1 MTNSKQGG
9 GYAAGGRY
17 SYSAFML
24 DLAQRLPDCIILLV
38 EYGLAPYVQFP
49 VPIHQTAAV
58 IDFLCISTPHVR
70 FALAGDSA
78 GGGLVASSLLHIRE
92 ENNALWM
99 DRMVG
104 AVMISPMLSQ
114 EHSDVPGMENQ
125 QFDIIQSRLAHS
137 TAKNY
142 CPIPEV
148 AKHNTLASP
157 VFENDLFTGLPP
169 MLTTTVHWRCLLT
182 IALLLANV
190 PPSRA
195 RVLKS
200 RGLRAWYTVSS
211 CWRRIASRPT
221 SRCKKSQIFFMQDL
235 NKVLNYSLS
244 LSAKSG
250 FTLETLSICVSTQS
264 SSSWRTARTN
274 EAKPCC
280 SS

>member
-1 MTNSKQGG
+1 MTKSKQGG
-9 GYAAGGRY
+9 GFAAGGRY
-17 SYSAFML
+17 SYSSFML

-92 ENNALWM
+92 ENNTLWM

-125 QFDIIQSRLAHS
+125 QFDIIQPRLAHS
-137 TAKNY
+137 TARNY

-169 MLTTTVHWRCLLT
+169 MLIHYG
-182 IALLLANV
+182 ALEVFADNCITFGERAAEQGASVEIKGFENMIHCFQLLA
-190 PPSRA
+190 PDRFETDESMQEI
-195 RVLKS
+195 
-200 RGLRAWYTVSS
+200 TD
-211 CWRRIASRPT
+211 
-221 SRCKKSQIFFMQDL
+221 FFHTRF
-235 NKVLNYSLS
+235 K
-244 LSAKSG
+244 
-250 FTLETLSICVSTQS
+250 
-264 SSSWRTARTN
+264 
-274 EAKPCC
+274 
-280 SS
+280 